1 MYFSKDCDVPIFMS
15 VHSGRDLFTEN
26 NHLCFEEAAEVRCC
40 VIYSVDKASAVVRS
54 KVDLSSQ

>member
-1 MYFSKDCDVPIFMS
+1 MS

-26 NHLCFEEAAEVRCC
+26 NHLCFEEAAEVICC
-40 VIYSVDKASAVVRS
+40 VIYSVDKASAVVQS